1 MLAKKRGCAV
11 VWSFKIY
18 LKKDERIQDTLIT
31 YHCSNRGIR
40 GDQTALAATQIV
52 LLNGV
57 KCKET
62 HTRTHTHTHIQTLAH
77 TNTHIHIHTC

>member
-62 HTRTHTHTHIQTLAH
+62 HTRTHTHTRTYKHSHIQTL
-77 TNTHIHIHTC
+77 T